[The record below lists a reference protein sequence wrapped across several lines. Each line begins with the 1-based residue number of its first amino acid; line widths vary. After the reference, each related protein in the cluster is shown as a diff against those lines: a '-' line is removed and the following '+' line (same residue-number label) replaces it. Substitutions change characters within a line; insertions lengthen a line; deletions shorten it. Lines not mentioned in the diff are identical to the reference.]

1 MRRVIGLLLFPIAL
15 VAACGEDAINPV
27 TGGEGNGATGFS
39 VLITDDP
46 ENDPGPGT
54 GPTADLIG
62 EMTGSIRVLLR
73 NDADA
78 LVDLGTMQ
86 DLEIALQHGADSVRL
101 SDLSRPPTDTYTGI
115 QLRFEGV
122 TVTVESGSEVGDS
135 TLASDVV
142 MNIGSASLATVEIAT
157 ETFDVDS
164 DSDMDI
170 VVDLNSELWV
180 TGENLDDNLVPQ
192 ADLANNVSVEIP

>member
-1 MRRVIGLLLFPIAL
+1 MRRVIGLLLIPTLA
-15 VAACGEDAINPV
+15 AACGDAIDPI

-39 VLITDDP
+39 IIVTDDP
-46 ENDPGPGT
+46 ANDPGPNSPGSPNELT
-54 GPTADLIG
+54 GQ
-62 EMTGSIRVLLR
+62 MSGSIRVLLR
-73 NDADA
+73 NDANA
-78 LVDLGTMQ
+78 LVDLGLVQ
-86 DLEIALQHGADSVRL
+86 DIEIPLQDGSDSLRL
-101 SDLSRPPTDTYTGI
+101 PDVSRPPTDTYTGI

-122 TVTVESGSEVGDS
+122 TVRVESGSEVGDS

-142 MNIGSASLATVEIAT
+142 MNVGSANLATVEIAT

-164 DSDMDI
+164 NTDMDI

-180 TGENLDDNLVPQ
+180 TGANLDDNLVPQ